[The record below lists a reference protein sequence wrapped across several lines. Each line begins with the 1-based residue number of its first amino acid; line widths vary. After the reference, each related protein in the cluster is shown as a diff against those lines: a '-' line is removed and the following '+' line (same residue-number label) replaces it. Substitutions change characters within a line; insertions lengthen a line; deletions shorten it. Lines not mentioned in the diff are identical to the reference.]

1 MKVHVLKREV
11 WLPRPIHE
19 VFPFFGD
26 ARNLE
31 RITPPWL
38 RFNVLTPGEIVMR
51 PGTIIDYRLKLRG
64 IPLAWRSEI
73 TAWEPPHRFVD
84 EQRKGP
90 YRLWVHEHRFS
101 ERNGGTRAEDIV
113 QYAVLGGELL
123 HRLFVKR
130 DVERIFDYRATRLRG
145 LFPPK

>member
-1 MKVHVLKREV
+1 
-11 WLPRPIHE
+11 LPRPIGE

-31 RITPPWL
+31 VITPPWL
-38 RFNVLTPGEIVMR
+38 RFKVLTPGEIVMR
-51 PGTIIDYRLKLRG
+51 PGAIIDYRLKLRG
-64 IPLAWRSEI
+64 LPLAWRSEI

-90 YRLWVHEHRFS
+90 YSLWVHEHRFS
-101 ERNGGTRAEDIV
+101 ERDGGTSAEDIV
-113 QYAVLGGELL
+113 KYAVPGGGLL

-130 DVERIFDYRATRLRG
+130 DVEKIFDYRATKLKE
-145 LFPPK
+145 LFPEE

>member
-11 WLPRPIHE
+11 WLPRPIGE

-38 RFNVLTPGEIVMR
+38 RFNVITPGEIVMM

-64 IPLAWRSEI
+64 VPLAWRSEI

-101 ERNGGTRAEDIV
+101 EKNGGTHAEDIV
-113 QYAVLGGELL
+113 QYAVLGGELV

-130 DVERIFDYRATRLRG
+130 DVERIFDYRATKLRE

>member
-11 WLPRPIHE
+11 WLPRPIGE

-38 RFNVLTPGEIVMR
+38 RFNVITPGEIVMM

-64 IPLAWRSEI
+64 VPLAWRSEI

-84 EQRKGP
+84 EQRRGP

-101 ERNGGTRAEDIV
+101 EKNGGTHAEDIV
-113 QYAVLGGELL
+113 QYAVLGGELV

-130 DVERIFDYRATRLRG
+130 DVERIFDYRATKLRE
-145 LFPPK
+145 LFTPK